1 MNLFTPNDNGTR
13 EAVDFLSLELE
24 PGSGFGRFDMAA
36 FYVLNDGTA
45 QHVDR
50 DSAWTIAVSFQK
62 ENAPGLAGS
71 FAWSEWGVVV
81 TAPTNSV
88 WYCHLLFT
96 DMLLMSIFQDL

>member
-1 MNLFTPNDNGTR
+1 MNLFSTKDNSTR

-36 FYVLNDGTA
+36 FYILNDGTA

-50 DSAWTIAVSFQK
+50 DSAWTIAVSLQK

-71 FAWSEWGVVV
+71 FAWSDWGVVV
-81 TAPTNSV
+81 TAPGNSV
-88 WYCHLLFT
+88 WYHHLLVT
-96 DMLLMSIFQDL
+96 HVLLLSIFQAF